1 MKPDDKPKQTD
12 GEYENPKLY
21 IVIDDKKI
29 PRPGLET
36 AFVDYLEGGDNATT
50 NPATDS
56 TTDKSGSK
64 TVGGS
69 VCTCNKV
76 RVATCGCVGH
86 TSCGCVGHTTCSCV
100 SHRPCSCDNHS
111 SGGYSAGGC
120 RCAPVH

>member
-12 GEYENPKLY
+12 GEYENPKLF
-21 IVIDDKKI
+21 IVIDDKKV

-36 AFVDYLEGGDNATT
+36 AFVDYPDEDNMAKRITGNKT
-50 NPATDS
+50 NNNDS
-56 TTDKSGSK
+56 T

-86 TSCGCVGHTTCSCV
+86 TSCGCV

-111 SGGYSAGGC
+111 SGGYSVGGC